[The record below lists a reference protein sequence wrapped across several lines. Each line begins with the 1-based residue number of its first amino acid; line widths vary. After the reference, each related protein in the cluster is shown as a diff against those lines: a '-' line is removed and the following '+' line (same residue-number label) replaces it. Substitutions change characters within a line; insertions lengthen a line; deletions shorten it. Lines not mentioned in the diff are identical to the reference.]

1 MGTWLRWLFVPGLAV
16 MNLLKYRGKFL
27 LISLLFLSVI
37 GYMTY
42 TLLTDLRTS
51 VDFAKQEQQGIRYI
65 DAMIPVMMDIQQHR
79 GLANAA
85 LNGDEASRKAML
97 DIEAKS
103 VADVEQVNRLD
114 ADLGGLLQT
123 SENWQA
129 FKAHWD
135 ELKQKTPTL
144 KPADSFQSHSAVV
157 AEALQLISQVGDGSN
172 LTLDPYLDSFY
183 AMDMSVKRLPQL
195 METIGQARGQGNGIA
210 ARKAITTNEKVL
222 ISVLQYEIQ
231 TNSAELT
238 KAVDKATAYNPTLA
252 GKLKEVADTAVKA
265 TDAFAGTI
273 DHSLLNAAA
282 ISIKPTDYFAQ
293 GTQAIEADY
302 ALYKTASG
310 ILADLL
316 QARISK
322 LNEQILS
329 YEWTI
334 ALVLLVAAYMFAGF
348 YMSVRYTVNELRRA
362 STRLAEGDL
371 RSRVS
376 LRTKDELRQVG
387 EAFNLMA
394 ERMGR
399 LIGESRQLIER
410 VGASS
415 SELSVIAEQTADST
429 GSISQTTHG
438 IATGAESQARSAE
451 EMVNAMQEMAVGIQ
465 RIAENA
471 SQVAEVTQEAT
482 RQAHE
487 GSEAVQ
493 SATQQMSTI
502 QHSVLDLSHTLEQ
515 LGDKSQEI
523 GNIINAITSISQ
535 QTNLLALNAS
545 IEAARAGE
553 QGRGFAVVAGEIR
566 KLSEQTR
573 TSTEMIA
580 QMIAQV
586 QQSTAQA
593 RGNMHKSVDEV
604 GRGSQVIANLV
615 EVFGAIRSTVIV
627 VADQIQE
634 VSAASEEISAGTEQI
649 AASVDEMLQI
659 SRKTTNDTASL
670 SEVMDEQTALT
681 QQIASSA
688 ETLNEIARKLMD
700 ENGKFSL

>member
-1 MGTWLRWLFVPGLAV
+1 MFPWFRGVFAPAVAV
-16 MNLLKYRGKFL
+16 MNRLNYRGKFL

-37 GYMTY
+37 GYMMY
-42 TLLTDLRTS
+42 MLVTDLRTD

-65 DAMIPVMMDIQQHR
+65 DAMIPVMLDIQQHR

-97 DIEAKS
+97 DIEAT
-103 VADVEQVNRLD
+103 VATDVQQVDRLD
-114 ADLGGLLQT
+114 AKLNGQLQT
-123 SENWQA
+123 SEKWQT
-129 FKAHWD
+129 FQAHWA

-144 KPADSFQSHSAVV
+144 QPADSFQSHSALV
-157 AEALQLISQVGDGSN
+157 AEALQLISQAGDNSN

-183 AMDMSVKRLPQL
+183 TMDMAARRLPQL
-195 METIGQARGQGNGIA
+195 METLGQARGQGNGIA
-210 ARKAITTNEKVL
+210 ARQAITTNEKVL
-222 ISVLQYEIQ
+222 LSVLENEIQ
-231 TNSAELT
+231 NNAGELA
-238 KAVDKATAYNPTLA
+238 KAVSKATAYNPALA
-252 GKLKEVADTAVKA
+252 DKLNEVASVAVKA
-265 TDAFAGTI
+265 TDDFRQGI
-273 DHSLLNAAA
+273 DQNLLNAAV
-282 ISIKPTDYFAQ
+282 ISVKPTDYFAQ
-293 GTQAIEADY
+293 GTKAIDADY
-302 ALYKTASG
+302 ALYKVASG
-310 ILADLL
+310 ILAELL
-316 QARISK
+316 QTRVSK
-322 LNEQILS
+322 LNGQILS
-329 YEWTI
+329 YEVTI
-334 ALVLLVAAYMFAGF
+334 VLVLLVAAYMFAGF
-348 YMSVRYTVNELRRA
+348 YISVRHTVNELRGA

-371 RSRVS
+371 RSRVR
-376 LRTKDELRQVG
+376 LRTKDELRHVG
-387 EAFNLMA
+387 DAFNQMA
-394 ERMGR
+394 GR
-399 LIGESRQLIER
+399 VGDLIAESRQLIER
-410 VGASS
+410 VESSS

-429 GSISQTTHG
+429 GAISQTSHG
-438 IATGAESQARSAE
+438 IAAGAESQTRSAE

-471 SQVAEVTQEAT
+471 GQVSEVTQEAT
-482 RQAHE
+482 RQADQ

-493 SATQQMSTI
+493 SATQQMNSI
-502 QHSVLDLSHTLEQ
+502 QHSVMDLSQTLEQ

-580 QMIAQV
+580 RMIAEI

-604 GRGSQVIANLV
+604 GRGAQVITNLV

-659 SRKTTNDTASL
+659 SRKTTTDTQSL
-670 SEVMDEQTALT
+670 SEVMAEQTALT

-688 ETLNEIARKLMD
+688 ETLNEVARKLME
-700 ENGKFSL
+700 ENRKFTM